1 MQLLVLTA
9 RTTETG
15 EHLGQIEQMINWT
28 SLIWTLTF
36 VQFTHDKYTYCSND
50 ICAIDLCS
58 NCCMFKLLYV
68 QFALC
73 SIGYCPIVRLGNWPG
88 GKNAVFSIGFLFN
101 NFWGMRDVK
110 CDMFDWLTTD
120 YQWLHLSQV
129 SNINDW
135 SSSTQHQGF
144 FNINVTSTFYQS

>member
-58 NCCMFKLLYV
+58 NCCMFNLLYV
-68 QFALC
+68 QLAIVQLFDWAIDLVAKMLC
-73 SIGYCPIVRLGNWPG
+73 SLLDFCSIIFGECEMLSVICSTDWPPIISGCTCHKYPTLMIDHP
-88 GKNAVFSIGFLFN
+88 
-101 NFWGMRDVK
+101 
-110 CDMFDWLTTD
+110 
-120 YQWLHLSQV
+120 QP
-129 SNINDW
+129 NIKG
-135 SSSTQHQGF
+135 SST
-144 FNINVTSTFYQS
+144 SM